1 MTEPT
6 AERVQRKTQAMRYV
20 ASLDGLRAL
29 AALGVVIIHTESEA
43 NASIPV
49 YVVTGTIT
57 GPFFMLF
64 FAISGFVLYRGWAR
78 RHLAMGVRRD
88 PNAPKAAPKVADG
101 GADGRTAKY
110 LLRRLIRI
118 YPLYWVVAT
127 AALLVSDNTGKEH
140 SVMDLV
146 QVYLLLPFPNTNA
159 LVELGLGIVVWTL
172 IIDIVFYAYV
182 ALHGMVMTKVIKATR
197 KRHTPF
203 SVESAVLITMGA
215 VILFAALFVPA
226 PLSALVCL
234 PMGMYFAVIEA
245 RQDQLGHLL
254 SGVESM
260 VKAWPVWIIMFVVL
274 APLVDL
280 IAIEAENYG
289 EFLSA
294 KPGIH
299 MLLVLVGSWLL
310 IHVLWAPPQWP
321 VPRFF
326 RSPFMRTAG
335 LLTYGT
341 YLWHPVILIL
351 LDQNLPDGSL
361 PVYLVITVF
370 GSVALASITYVL
382 VERPLGRIRGD
393 MRKVETDVVTN
404 TT

>member
-1 MTEPT
+1 VTEPT
-6 AERVQRKTQAMRYV
+6 AERAQRRTQAIRYV

-43 NASIPV
+43 GASIPV

-78 RHLAMGVRRD
+78 KHLAMGVRRD
-88 PNAPKAAPKVADG
+88 PNAPRAATKAADG
-101 GADGRTAKY
+101 GADGRTMQY

-127 AALLVSDNTGKEH
+127 AALLVSDNTGKDH
-140 SVMDLV
+140 SILDLI

-172 IIDIVFYAYV
+172 IIDIVFYGYV
-182 ALHGMVMTKVIKATR
+182 AVHGIVMSKVIRATR

-203 SVESAVLITMGA
+203 SVESTVLIAMCA

-234 PMGMYFAVIEA
+234 PLGMYFAVIEA
-245 RQDQLGHLL
+245 RQDQLGHQL
-254 SGVESM
+254 SGVKTM
-260 VKAWPVWIIMFVVL
+260 VRAWPVWVILYLVL

-299 MLLVLVGSWLL
+299 MLLVLAGILL
-310 IHVLWAPPQWP
+310 LTHVLWAPPSMP
-321 VPRFF
+321 IPRFF

-351 LDQNLPDGSL
+351 LDQNLPDAGL
-361 PVYLVITVF
+361 GVYLVITVF
-370 GSVALASITYVL
+370 GSIALASVTYVL

-404 TT
+404 KT

>member
-1 MTEPT
+1 MTDPT
-6 AERVQRKTQAMRYV
+6 AERAQRRTQAIRYV

-78 RHLAMGVRRD
+78 KHLAMGTRRASS
-88 PNAPKAAPKVADG
+88 APKTADG
-101 GADGRTAKY
+101 GADGRTMQY

-127 AALLVSDNTGKEH
+127 AALLVSDNTTKDH
-140 SVMDLV
+140 SIMDLV
-146 QVYLLLPFPNTNA
+146 QVYLLLPFPNVDA

-182 ALHGMVMTKVIKATR
+182 ALHGMVMSKVIRATR
-197 KRHTPF
+197 KRHSPF
-203 SVESAVLITMGA
+203 KVESTVLITMCV
-215 VILFAALFVPA
+215 VILVAALFVPA

-234 PMGMYFAVIEA
+234 PLGMYFAVIEA
-245 RQDQLGHLL
+245 KQDQLGRQL
-254 SGVESM
+254 SGIATM
-260 VKAWPVWIIMFVVL
+260 VRVWPVWVVLYLVL

-280 IAIEAENYG
+280 IAIEAESYG

-299 MLLVLVGSWLL
+299 MLLVLAGILL
-310 IHVLWAPPQWP
+310 LVHVLWAPPEWP

-326 RSPFMRTAG
+326 RSPLMRTAG

-361 PVYLVITVF
+361 PVYLVITVV
-370 GSVALASITYVL
+370 GSIALAAITYVL

-393 MRKVETDVVTN
+393 MRKVETDVVANPT
-404 TT
+404 